1 MNFSKHFYLLIL
13 LSLGGGLFNTN
24 LLSQELIIEEKKNIS
39 IQDRRKNATLFIE
52 ATKEKHVGNIE
63 KAIGLFKEGLEYDP
77 YDAASMYE
85 LARLYLLKENLVD
98 ATLYGEKS
106 IAIDTLNS
114 WYKQLLSN
122 IYKFDNK
129 LEKSKNVL
137 EDLVRQNPGKVDFLE
152 DLAFT
157 YVQLG
162 QDKKAIE
169 TLNLIER
176 KLGINEQLSVQKQ
189 KLYQNLKNGD
199 AAVEEIE
206 KLINEFPYEI
216 RYYAM
221 LAELS
226 LQNNLKPKALW
237 AYSKIKELEP
247 DNAYINIS
255 LSDFYLKSGDSLK
268 AFEELK
274 LGFANTKLEV
284 DSKIQILLS
293 YYTVEQIFGDNN
305 DQADELVSILVSKYP
320 LNQRVLSIKSE
331 ILYRS
336 QKYPEAKKI
345 LLKILEIDSTQY
357 SIWEQLLI
365 IESGLGDIEILNAHS
380 QKLIKQ
386 FPLQAI
392 PYLFGGIAKFQMNDF
407 ESAYKLFKDG
417 IKLVVNNLPLKI
429 QFYSFI
435 GDTSHELDK
444 IEESDQAYETVL
456 QLDPENALV
465 LNNYAYYLSLRSEN
479 LERAKEMSFKAVE
492 LDPENASNIDT
503 KAWVLYKLEEFE
515 EAKIWI
521 KKALEVDNNPSAE
534 VLEHYGDIC
543 FQLNEKRK
551 AIKYWKKALKA
562 GEGSEYLMQ
571 KIKEKKLY
579 E

>member
-13 LSLGGGLFNTN
+13 LNLGGSIFYTN
-24 LLSQELIIEEKKNIS
+24 LLGQELNTEEKKSVS
-39 IQDRRKNATLFIE
+39 IQDRRKNASLFTE
-52 ATKEKHVGNIE
+52 ATKEKNAGYLE
-63 KAIGLFKEGLEYDP
+63 KAIVLFKEGLEFDP

-85 LARLYLLKENLVD
+85 LAKLYLLKENLVD
-98 ATLYGEKS
+98 ATRYGKNA
-106 IAIDTLNS
+106 ITIDTMNS

-122 IYKFDNK
+122 IYQFDNK

-162 QDKKAIE
+162 QDEKAIE
-169 TLNLIER
+169 TLNVIER
-176 KLGINEQLSVQKQ
+176 KLGIKEQLSVQKQ
-189 KLYQNLKNGD
+189 KLYQNLKNAK

-226 LQNNLKPKALW
+226 LQNNFKSKAFW

-255 LSDFYLKSGDSLK
+255 LSDFYLKAGDSLK

-274 LGFANTKLEV
+274 LGFANTKLDV
-284 DSKIQILLS
+284 NTKIQILLS
-293 YYTVEQIFGDNN
+293 YYTVEQIFSDDNSE
-305 DQADELVSILVSKYP
+305 ADELVSILVSKYP
-320 LNQRVLSIKSE
+320 LNERVLSIKSE
-331 ILYRS
+331 ILYRA
-336 QKYPEAKKI
+336 QKYPEAKEL
-345 LLKILEIDSTQY
+345 LLKMLKIDSSKYAT
-357 SIWEQLLI
+357 WEQLLI
-365 IESGLGDIEILNAHS
+365 IESRLGDIEILNTHS

-386 FPLQAI
+386 FPSQAI
-392 PYLFGGIAKFQMNDF
+392 PYLFGGIAKFQLSEFD
-407 ESAYKLFKDG
+407 SAYKLFKDG
-417 IKLVVNNLPLKI
+417 IKLVVNNLPLKV

-435 GDTSHELDK
+435 GNTSHELDK

-465 LNNYAYYLSLRSEN
+465 LNNYAYYLSLRSEK
-479 LERAKEMSFKAVE
+479 LEQAKEMSFKAVE

-503 KAWVLYKLEEFE
+503 KAWVLYKLNEFE

-521 KKALEVDNNPSAE
+521 VKALEADNNPSAE
-534 VLEHYGDIC
+534 VLEHCGDIY

>member
-52 ATKEKHVGNIE
+52 ATKEKNVGNIE

-137 EDLVRQNPGKVDFLE
+137 EDLVRQNPRKVDFLE

-305 DQADELVSILVSKYP
+305 DHADELVSILVSKYP

-392 PYLFGGIAKFQMNDF
+392 PYLFGGIAKFQLNDF